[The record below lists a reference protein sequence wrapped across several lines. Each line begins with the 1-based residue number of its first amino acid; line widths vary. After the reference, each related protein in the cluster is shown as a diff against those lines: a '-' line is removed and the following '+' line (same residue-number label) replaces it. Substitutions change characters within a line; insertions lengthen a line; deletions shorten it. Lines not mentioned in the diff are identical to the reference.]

1 MCILRTALTTICLV
15 VGLLS
20 TACGGDSPSTT
31 TSISSGESYQLT
43 SDQKSRANKE
53 ASEFEQSLLEDGVLT
68 FDEYEQATFAAVEC
82 MKSAGFGIG
91 PGDGP
96 EVPENTEGPRLTSR
110 GKYTYNPFSPPNFN
124 KDEFIR
130 IVTECKRR
138 YSDVVDFFW
147 AIKTAPT
154 EVELQ
159 TMRASIG
166 SCLRDTGHEVPEHPS
181 SLDLARVMYPPDGKP
196 AAGVGPPEFY
206 LQCAQPVAEEHGL
219 YGFLG

>member
-1 MCILRTALTTICLV
+1 MCMARIALTTICTV
-15 VGLLS
+15 VVLLLAS
-20 TACGGDSPSTT
+20 CGDDRPRAISVDSSA
-31 TSISSGESYQLT
+31 ESYQLT
-43 SDQKSRANKE
+43 SDQRARANKE
-53 ASEFEQSLLEDGVLT
+53 ASEFERSLLQDGVLT
-68 FDEYEQATFAAVEC
+68 FHEYEQATFAAVEC
-82 MKSAGFGIG
+82 MKSAGLGIG

-96 EVPENTEGPRLTSR
+96 EVPENTEGPRLTAR
-110 GKYTYNPFSPPNFN
+110 GKYTYNPYSPPNFS

-130 IVTECKRR
+130 LVTECKRR
-138 YSDVVDFFW
+138 YSDVIDFFW

-166 SCLRDTGHEVPEHPS
+166 RCLRDTGHEVPEHPS
-181 SLDLARVMYPPDGKP
+181 SLDLARVMYPPEGKP

-206 LQCAQPVAEEHGL
+206 LQCAQPVADEHGL